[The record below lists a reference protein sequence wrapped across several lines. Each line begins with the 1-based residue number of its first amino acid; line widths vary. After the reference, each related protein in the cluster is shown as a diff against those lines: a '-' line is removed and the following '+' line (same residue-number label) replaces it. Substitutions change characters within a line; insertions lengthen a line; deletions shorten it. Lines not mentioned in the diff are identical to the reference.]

1 MSPRTNKPMT
11 DVHSTPRYHWI
22 EWPLVTLMALLMA
35 AALWLGPGAEQRP
48 FVAGFKAVSLVLCL
62 WSTYLEWRRGALS
75 RGFSGIRE
83 GIQTGEQP
91 FLWLHRRLPLRLT
104 WLALTVLGWWH
115 F

>member
-1 MSPRTNKPMT
+1 
-11 DVHSTPRYHWI
+11 
-22 EWPLVTLMALLMA
+22 
-35 AALWLGPGAEQRP
+35 
-48 FVAGFKAVSLVLCL
+48 VLFL

>member
-1 MSPRTNKPMT
+1 MSASTQKPVV
-11 DVHSTPRYHWI
+11 DVPGPQLYHWA
-22 EWPLVTLMALLMA
+22 EWPLATLMALLMA
-35 AALWLGPGAEQRP
+35 AAMWVGPGAEHGP
-48 FVAGFKAVSLVLCL
+48 FVAGFKAVSFVLCL

-91 FLWLHRRLPLRLT
+91 FLWLHRRMPLRLT

>member
-1 MSPRTNKPMT
+1 MT
-11 DVHSTPRYHWI
+11 DARSMPLYHWI

-35 AALWLGPGAEQRP
+35 TALWLGQGAGHDWL
-48 FVAGFKAVSLVLCL
+48 VGAFKAVSFALFL

-83 GIQTGEQP
+83 GIQNEEHP
-91 FLWLHRRLPLRLT
+91 FIWLHGRLPLRLV